1 MPNGAIVVFII
12 GIIVLSSL
20 SILENYPK
28 EKAILK
34 DKIEKECYQQSK
46 TQSEFYYCRDKL
58 YFNYTGKK
66 TLW

>member
-1 MPNGAIVVFII
+1 MPNEAIIIFII

-20 SILENYPK
+20 AILENYPK

-46 TQSEFYYCRDKL
+46 TQSEFYYCRNKL

>member
-1 MPNGAIVVFII
+1 MPNEAIIVFII
-12 GIIVLSSL
+12 GIIGLFGL
-20 SILENYPK
+20 SILSNYPS

-46 TQSEFYYCRDKL
+46 TQAEFYYCREKL